1 MDWKAIAELLADRT
15 PPTIVVDRA
24 LHVLMLDERLA
35 LLLDLDRPSTLGA
48 CLEAVSCLAPLR
60 PFAVGALESA
70 AVRGEC
76 TIETPGGRHI
86 DLVVEAGRAG
96 TGAAAAAMLVVPSA
110 VERSRSH
117 GNAPDVAA
125 FEYEIHETLAPF
137 GHLRRLAID
146 DEVRHYWLADAPR
159 CHEVLHGCST
169 PCADCPA
176 LRLHQPFP
184 VTVRDRRP
192 RPYEMLHAERR
203 AGQIRISVGRV
214 HEEDLAMVHRSRLN
228 EAIESGWLSA
238 FERAV
243 VSRIGESAVATAA
256 ALGTSPAHIRQRQ
269 AEALR
274 KLGVS
279 GRADVLCLLL

>member
-15 PPTIVVDRA
+15 PPTIVIDRA

-35 LLLDLDRPSTLGA
+35 LLLGLDRPDTLGA
-48 CLEAVSCLAPLR
+48 RLETVSGMAPLR

-70 AVRGEC
+70 VVGGEC
-76 TIETPGGRHI
+76 TVVTPGGRHV
-86 DLVVEAGRAG
+86 DLTVEAVRAG
-96 TGAAAAAMLVVPSA
+96 TGAEAAAMLVVPSA
-110 VERSRSH
+110 VERSRGH
-117 GNAPDVAA
+117 RNAPDVVA
-125 FEYEIHETLAPF
+125 FEYEIHESLMPF
-137 GHLRRLAID
+137 GHLRRLAVD

-192 RPYEMLHAERR
+192 APYELLHAERR
-203 AGQIRISVGRV
+203 AGRVRISVGRV
-214 HEEDLAMVHRSRLN
+214 REEDLAMVHRSRLS
-228 EAIESGWLSA
+228 EAIETARLSA
-238 FERAV
+238 FERAAL
-243 VSRIGESAVATAA
+243 SHLGESAVATAA
-256 ALGTSPAHIRQRQ
+256 ALGTSPAHIRQHQ

-274 KLGVS
+274 KLGAS

>member
-1 MDWKAIAELLADRT
+1 MDWKTITELLADRG
-15 PPTIVVDRA
+15 PPTIVLDRA

-35 LLLDLDRPSTLGA
+35 LLLELDRAETLGA
-48 CLEAVSCLAPLR
+48 RLDTTSCIAPLR
-60 PFAVGALESA
+60 GFAVGALESP

-76 TIETPGGRHI
+76 TVVTSGGRHV
-86 DLVVEAGRAG
+86 DLTVEAVRAG
-96 TGAAAAAMLVVPSA
+96 TGAEAAAMLVVPSA
-110 VERSRSH
+110 IERARTRQDASE
-117 GNAPDVAA
+117 VVA
-125 FEYEIHETLAPF
+125 FEYEIHESLAPF
-137 GHLRRLAID
+137 GRLRRLAMG
-146 DEVRHYWLADAPR
+146 DEVRHYWLGDAPR

-192 RPYEMLHAERR
+192 RLYELLHAERR
-203 AGQIRISVGRV
+203 VGQVRISVGRV
-214 HEEDLAMVHRSRLN
+214 HEAELAMVHRSRLS
-228 EAIESGWLSA
+228 EAIESARLSA

-243 VSRIGESAVATAA
+243 VSHIGESAIATAA
-256 ALGTSPAHIRQRQ
+256 ALGTSPARIRQHQ

-274 KLGVS
+274 KLGAS